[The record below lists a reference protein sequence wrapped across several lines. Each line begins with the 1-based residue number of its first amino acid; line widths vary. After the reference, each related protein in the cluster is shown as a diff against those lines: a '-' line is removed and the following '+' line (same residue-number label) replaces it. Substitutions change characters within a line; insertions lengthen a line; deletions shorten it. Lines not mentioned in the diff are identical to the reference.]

1 VVGLVDVGSVEAQL
15 RAGKVAQEAVVMLA
29 VTGQRKFPLLEV
41 MGQTALQILVAVV
54 VAHL

>member
-1 VVGLVDVGSVEAQL
+1 VELVDVGSVEAQL
-15 RAGKVAQEAVVMLA
+15 RAGKVEQEAVAMLA
-29 VTGQRKFPLLEV
+29 VTAQRKFPLLEV